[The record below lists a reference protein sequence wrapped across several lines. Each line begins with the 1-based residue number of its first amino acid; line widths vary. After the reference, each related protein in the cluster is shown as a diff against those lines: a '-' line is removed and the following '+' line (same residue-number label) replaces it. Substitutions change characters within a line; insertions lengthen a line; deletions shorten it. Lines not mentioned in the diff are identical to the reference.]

1 MRYTLFIIIALAA
14 STVMAQPAKRRVTPT
29 ATAAQQNSTATK
41 GTDRA
46 SLMFPTSVEM
56 PEDVSWRREIY
67 RQIDLNK
74 DRNATLYYPVQ
85 PIGNQCNL
93 FTYLF
98 RLMLTGRVNA
108 YDYKISGLESFADK
122 DKVVISEFL
131 RRYSIYYEENNGK
144 ITVHDADIPSEQ
156 VKRYYIKEATYL
168 DQRTGVTKTKVLAIC
183 PILLEGGEFG
193 EDVATPRPLFWMK
206 YDDVAPY
213 LSKLPVMAGDMNN
226 VSNMTADD
234 YFTMN
239 RYDGKI
245 YKTTNMQGKVLADY
259 CRTDSDM
266 VREQERIEKQL
277 TDFQDNLWGR
287 KSAETD
293 ESVEEASAAKSSKA
307 SEKSSKAEAKSS
319 SANSESKKAVK
330 SDDEEVTEPKKS
342 GTIQRSLV
350 GGKSKKSTGS
360 SSARAKSAASK
371 EESSSSD
378 DAARVSARR
387 ERR

>member
-1 MRYTLFIIIALAA
+1 
-14 STVMAQPAKRRVTPT
+14 MAQPAKRRVVPT
-29 ATAAQQNSTATK
+29 ATTGSQQGANTPK

-67 RQIDLNK
+67 RQLDLNK

-206 YDDVAPY
+206 YDDIAPY
-213 LSKLPVMAGDMNN
+213 LSKLPVMAGDLNN

-239 RYDGKI
+239 RYEGKI

-277 TDFQDNLWGR
+277 TDFQDHLWGH
-287 KSAETD
+287 KPA
-293 ESVEEASAAKSSKA
+293 EEADSVAAA
-307 SEKSSKAEAKSS
+307 DVPAKEV
-319 SANSESKKAVK
+319 AVAESKKAAATTK
-330 SDDEEVTEPKKS
+330 KAATESKKS
-342 GTIQRSLV
+342 GSIQRSLI
-350 GGKSKKSTGS
+350 GGKKSGS
-360 SSARAKSAASK
+360 SSARARAAESK
-371 EESSSSD
+371 EQESSSAD

>member
-1 MRYTLFIIIALAA
+1 
-14 STVMAQPAKRRVTPT
+14 MAQPAKRRVPT
-29 ATAAQQNSTATK
+29 AAAAAAAKAQNISTTK

-56 PEDVSWRREIY
+56 PEDVAWRREIY

-74 DRNATLYYPVQ
+74 DRNATLYYPIQ

-108 YDYKISGLESFADK
+108 YDYKITGLESFAEK

-131 RRYSIYYEENNGK
+131 RRYSIYYEEQNGK
-144 ITVHDADIPSEQ
+144 ITVHDADVPSEQ

-213 LSKLPVMAGDMNN
+213 LSKLPVMSGDLNN

-239 RYDGKI
+239 RYEGKI

-277 TDFQDNLWGR
+277 TDFQDHLWGH
-287 KSAETD
+287 KPAEKVEVADDKAASTKDAPAKEVVAKEQKKASAEP
-293 ESVEEASAAKSSKA
+293 KKA
-307 SEKSSKAEAKSS
+307 SAEAKRTDAAETSS
-319 SANSESKKAVK
+319 TSTQA
-330 SDDEEVTEPKKS
+330 KKS
-342 GTIQRSLV
+342 GTIQRSLI
-350 GGKSKKSTGS
+350 GGKKSKATTGS
-360 SSARAKSAASK
+360 TSARARASEASEQADSAAD
-371 EESSSSD
+371 ET
-378 DAARVSARR
+378 ARVSARR

>member
-1 MRYTLFIIIALAA
+1 MKYTLFIIIALVA
-14 STVMAQPAKRRVTPT
+14 STVMAQPAKRRVPT
-29 ATAAQQNSTATK
+29 TAAGASQAQSTTATK

-46 SLMFPTSVEM
+46 SLMFPTSVDM

-74 DRNATLYYPVQ
+74 DRNAMLYYPIQ

-108 YDYKISGLESFADK
+108 YDYKITGLESFAEK

-131 RRYSIYYEENNGK
+131 RRYSIYYEEQNGK
-144 ITVHDADIPSEQ
+144 IVVHDADVPSEQ

-206 YDDVAPY
+206 YDDIASY
-213 LSKLPVMAGDMNN
+213 LSKLPVMSGDLNN

-239 RYDGKI
+239 RYEGKI

-277 TDFQDNLWGR
+277 VDFQDHLWGH
-287 KSAETD
+287 KQAEQAVDSVSAEKPAVST
-293 ESVEEASAAKSSKA
+293 KSSSKTSA
-307 SEKSSKAEAKSS
+307 SKTSATAEAKP
-319 SANSESKKAVK
+319 AAEKKQ
-330 SDDEEVTEPKKS
+330 
-342 GTIQRSLV
+342 IQRSLI
-350 GGKSKKSTGS
+350 GGSKKTGS
-360 SSARAKSAASK
+360 SSARAKTTESK
-371 EESSSSD
+371 EQDNSS
-378 DAARVSARR
+378 AEPARVSARR
-387 ERR
+387 ERH